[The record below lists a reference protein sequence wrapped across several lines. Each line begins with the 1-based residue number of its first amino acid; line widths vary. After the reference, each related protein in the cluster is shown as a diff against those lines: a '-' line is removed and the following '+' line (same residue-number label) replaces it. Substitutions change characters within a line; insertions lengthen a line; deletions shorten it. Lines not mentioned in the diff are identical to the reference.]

1 MISFIARITTTAARK
16 VLIASA
22 VFIVVAGAIGA
33 LVIPRMSGG
42 GYSDPGSDSAAVT
55 ELMSQEFDVEVPHL
69 TLIMGEPDRANAVE
83 DLDVARKAV
92 SVLRTLED
100 VEGVSRIDSY
110 WSLGQPVAL
119 RSGDGSLALA
129 LIYIEADSLD
139 QQNEIAQD
147 VIAATPTESNGLS
160 IFAGGTGAIYTGING
175 QITED
180 IKFAETISIPLT
192 LLLLLIVFGTA
203 IAAGM
208 PVIVGLGAISGALF
222 VVYLVSLF
230 TDVSVFALN
239 LITGL
244 GLGLGIDYSLLIVN
258 RFREELARGS
268 EALEAVAAT
277 VRTAGKTVL
286 VSGLTVAV
294 TLASLSVFPQPFLRS
309 FAYAGV
315 AVCLTAVLGALIPLP
330 AALALLGHR
339 IDSWR
344 VRKGSL
350 APSDD
355 GLWSRVARFVM
366 RKPFVITGVT
376 LVALIALA
384 LPAFTAKFSQ
394 VDDRVL
400 PADHPAAIAAA
411 TYRSEFGESQ
421 PIDVVFEKSISSAQV
436 AEYASAASS
445 ISGVIRVETQK
456 GIYSKGTF
464 VSLEENP
471 GWPGQ
476 TLETSDWQRIVV
488 ATDISARTPAAEDL
502 VNELRALDAS
512 ALVGGA
518 AGEYSD
524 SQEGIARQLPWALLW
539 VAVATLILL
548 FLFTGSVLLPIKAV
562 VLNVLSLGAT
572 MGVITWMFQN
582 GNLQFLTGD
591 YTVTGTLDTSTL
603 VLIAIVTFGL
613 SMDYEVFLLSRVK
626 EEHDAGSDT
635 TDAVALGLQRSGRI
649 ISAAAVLLAV
659 VFAAF
664 VTSSVTSIKMLGF
677 GIAFAILLDAT
688 VVRGLLVP
696 ALMRIAGR
704 FNWWAPA
711 PLVKLHQRIGLS
723 D

>member
-1 MISFIARITTTAARK
+1 
-16 VLIASA
+16 
-22 VFIVVAGAIGA
+22 
-33 LVIPRMSGG
+33 
-42 GYSDPGSDSAAVT
+42 
-55 ELMSQEFDVEVPHL
+55 
-69 TLIMGEPDRANAVE
+69 
-83 DLDVARKAV
+83 
-92 SVLRTLED
+92 
-100 VEGVSRIDSY
+100 
-110 WSLGQPVAL
+110 
-119 RSGDGSLALA
+119 
-129 LIYIEADSLD
+129 
-139 QQNEIAQD
+139 
-147 VIAATPTESNGLS
+147 
-160 IFAGGTGAIYTGING
+160 
-175 QITED
+175 
-180 IKFAETISIPLT
+180 
-192 LLLLLIVFGTA
+192 
-203 IAAGM
+203 
-208 PVIVGLGAISGALF
+208 
-222 VVYLVSLF
+222 
-230 TDVSVFALN
+230 
-239 LITGL
+239 
-244 GLGLGIDYSLLIVN
+244 
-258 RFREELARGS
+258 
-268 EALEAVAAT
+268 
-277 VRTAGKTVL
+277 
-286 VSGLTVAV
+286 
-294 TLASLSVFPQPFLRS
+294 
-309 FAYAGV
+309 
-315 AVCLTAVLGALIPLP
+315 
-330 AALALLGHR
+330 
-339 IDSWR
+339 
-344 VRKGSL
+344 
-350 APSDD
+350 
-355 GLWSRVARFVM
+355 
-366 RKPFVITGVT
+366 
-376 LVALIALA
+376 
-384 LPAFTAKFSQ
+384 
-394 VDDRVL
+394 
-400 PADHPAAIAAA
+400 
-411 TYRSEFGESQ
+411 
-421 PIDVVFEKSISSAQV
+421 
-436 AEYASAASS
+436 
-445 ISGVIRVETQK
+445 VIRVETQK